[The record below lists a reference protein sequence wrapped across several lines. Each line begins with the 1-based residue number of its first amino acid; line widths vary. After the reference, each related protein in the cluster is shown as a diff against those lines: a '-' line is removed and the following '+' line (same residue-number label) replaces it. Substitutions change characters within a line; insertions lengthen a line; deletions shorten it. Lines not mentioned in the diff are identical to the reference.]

1 MDKRKKKGYQISR
14 TGFCW
19 KRLPGFSREEAMK
32 KSLLFLSRAL
42 CVKLNCRWCRILGNG
57 GIPGC
62 MENEGEAWWTCEEKQ
77 LSVFSM
83 SWCWVGEFSWRSSS
97 RVATVPRDFVFDL
110 VLREV
115 VLPRTLKPT
124 TETTKKSRTS
134 SDRQMLRIMFSF
146 AMSISTHLLE
156 YTKQI
161 SKKKPVLLLSS
172 WCCYEKKARSA
183 PCFFFL

>member
-1 MDKRKKKGYQISR
+1 M
-14 TGFCW
+14 
-19 KRLPGFSREEAMK
+19 
-32 KSLLFLSRAL
+32 
-42 CVKLNCRWCRILGNG
+42 
-57 GIPGC
+57 
-62 MENEGEAWWTCEEKQ
+62 
-77 LSVFSM
+77 
-83 SWCWVGEFSWRSSS
+83 
-97 RVATVPRDFVFDL
+97 ATVPRDFVFDL

-146 AMSISTHLLE
+146 AMSISTYLPE

-172 WCCYEKKARSA
+172 
-183 PCFFFL
+183 